1 MTKDTTNE
9 REQRSQ
15 TRPGTYQRPHGRA
28 HDQLRPIEVTLDAV
42 KFAEGSALID
52 CGDTR
57 VLAVA
62 SLEHRVPPFRIDSGA
77 GWVTAEYSMLPRSTH
92 TRSPR
97 EVSRG
102 RVSGRTAEIQR
113 LIGRSLRS
121 VVDMSKM
128 PGLTLTVDCDV
139 LQADGGTRTASVTAA
154 YVAAAQAFGRALRN
168 GDVEDWPLVD
178 SVAAVS
184 VGVCES
190 TLLLDLEYVE
200 DSAAEIDFNVVATG
214 SGGLVEVQGTG
225 EQRPYSRSEL
235 DGMLDLAEKGIKE
248 LVQVQQG
255 VLEPVLAEVEAVSV
269 RRERGPAQP
278 RDEAD
283 VWRRR

>member
-1 MTKDTTNE
+1 MNKDTT
-9 REQRSQ
+9 
-15 TRPGTYQRPHGRA
+15 TPGGAALGPGNYQRPHGRG
-28 HDQLRPIEVTLDAV
+28 HDELRPVAIQLDAV
-42 KFAEGSALID
+42 KFAEGSAQID

-62 SLEHRVPPFRIDSGA
+62 SLENRVPPFRIDSGA

-113 LIGRSLRS
+113 LIGRSLRA
-121 VVDMSKM
+121 VIDMSKM

-154 YVAAAQAFGRALRN
+154 YVAAAQAFGVALRN
-168 GDVEDWPLVD
+168 GDPEGWPLID

-225 EQRPYSRSEL
+225 EKRAYSRDEL
-235 DGMLDLAEKGIKE
+235 DGMLDLALQGLDQ
-248 LVQVQQG
+248 LVGEQQKA
-255 VLEPVLAEVEAVSV
+255 LKPVMAEVEAVRE
-269 RRERGPAQP
+269 RRERGPAAP

-283 VWRRR
+283 VWRSR

>member
-1 MTKDTTNE
+1 MDETTPAE
-9 REQRSQ
+9 DSDS
-15 TRPGTYQRPHGRA
+15 GSFKRPHGRG
-28 HDQLRPIEVTLDAV
+28 HDELRPVSIQLDAV
-42 KFAEGSALID
+42 KFAEGSAQID

-62 SLEHRVPPFRIDSGA
+62 SLERRVPPFRIDSGA

-92 TRSPR
+92 TRSQR

-113 LIGRSLRS
+113 LIGRSLRA

-139 LQADGGTRTASVTAA
+139 LQADGGTRTASITAA
-154 YVAAAQAFGRALRN
+154 YVAAVRAFAGALLN
-168 GDVEDWPLVD
+168 GDLEEWPLVD

-184 VGVCES
+184 VGVCEG

-214 SGGLVEVQGTG
+214 AGGLVEVQGTG
-225 EQRPYSRSEL
+225 EQRAYSRAEL
-235 DGMLDLAEKGIKE
+235 HGMLDLAQKGLE
-248 LVQVQQG
+248 DLVRVQQMT
-255 VLEPVLAEVEAVSV
+255 LEPVLDEVEAVRA
-269 RRERGPAQP
+269 RRERGPAAP

-283 VWRRR
+283 VWRSR